1 MLCQVHSNQWCEELE
16 DLAYFLVVD
25 LTAKAEVVVISVLE
39 APLSIGFLKHNIDGL
54 LVIVSE

>member
-1 MLCQVHSNQWCEELE
+1 VLCKVHSNQWCEELE

-39 APLSIGFLKHNIDGL
+39 APLSICFLKHNIDGL
-54 LVIVSE
+54 LIIVAE